1 MFVIIQNNVKCMGI
15 FPSLGHWLVDT
26 CDALSGQHALYWVGR
41 SDSNSRATFSP
52 QSAPGCK
59 WNTWKKVSKVVLQT
73 VTMADNLSEGSNIDA
88 EYSSY
93 FEDENSNELEDYDV
107 SQPLSIGQRVS
118 SHMFEE
124 EADVGEFV
132 WFQDAHL

>member
-1 MFVIIQNNVKCMGI
+1 
-15 FPSLGHWLVDT
+15 
-26 CDALSGQHALYWVGR
+26 
-41 SDSNSRATFSP
+41 
-52 QSAPGCK
+52 
-59 WNTWKKVSKVVLQT
+59 
-73 VTMADNLSEGSNIDA
+73 MADNLSEGSNIDA